1 MGEFRRHIRR
11 AKRLDGTSRLTGVEH
26 QLSELLGAIIQ
37 FSTHHLSRVR
47 EFFHD
52 YDDHSVSHSVQVLE
66 YMANLMGQEQ
76 LEKLSVYDLF
86 FLAAAAYVHDWGMA
100 PTDCEKNVLLLA
112 EEQPLPAN
120 IPILS
125 DCKAI
130 IKENENSIFANK
142 KKEALSVEILPKEEK
157 TLTTFLAQLYHDY
170 LDFRNGYTED
180 YRKLSNE
187 PDEKKKNKSIT
198 AFNQS
203 VRVDYLRQTH
213 AQRSS
218 AFTSNILV
226 RWRLMSTTRPL
237 PTTCPAMLVPPARGI
252 RPIPFSRAKRISS
265 RMSSSFSG

>member
-1 MGEFRRHIRR
+1 MPENSIIAELEKR
-11 AKRLDGTSRLTGVEH
+11 AQNKEKKTVEH
-26 QLSELLGAIIQ
+26 QLSKLLDDIIQ
-37 FSTHHLSRVR
+37 FSTDHLKRVQ
-47 EFFHD
+47 EFFGEF
-52 YDDHSVSHSVQVLE
+52 DDHSVSHSEHVLE
-66 YMANLMGQEQ
+66 YMANLIGQER
-76 LEKLSVYDLF
+76 LPKLSVYDLF

-187 PDEKKKNKSIT
+187 PDEKKKNESIT

-203 VRVDYLRQTH
+203 VRGERTV
-213 AQRSS
+213 
-218 AFTSNILV
+218 
-226 RWRLMSTTRPL
+226 L
-237 PTTCPAMLVPPARGI
+237 P
-252 RPIPFSRAKRISS
+252 ISE
-265 RMSSSFSG
+265 